1 MNTNRCFP
9 LILAAAL
16 LCGCQTMAAD
26 EEGPARIID
35 ADEASRA
42 ALQAALRDALG
53 RDVLLADTAL
63 TDSSRLIIEV
73 SPPRTMENPAPAGLE
88 LRDPLQ
94 FQLVKSGD
102 DCILVN
108 MQDDSRRVL
117 ADTRCMAE

>member
-1 MNTNRCFP
+1 MNTIFR
-9 LILAAAL
+9 LTVISAATA

-26 EEGPARIID
+26 EERPARIID

-42 ALQAALRDALG
+42 ALQAALKDSLG
-53 RDVLLADTAL
+53 GDVLLAETAL

-88 LRDPLQ
+88 LREPLR

-117 ADTRCMAE
+117 ANTRCEAE

>member
-1 MNTNRCFP
+1 MNANRCIAV
-9 LILAAAL
+9 ILAAAL

-26 EEGPARIID
+26 KERPARIID
-35 ADEASRA
+35 ADDASRA

-53 RDVLLADTAL
+53 RDVLLAESAL

-108 MQDDSRRVL
+108 LQDDSRRVL
-117 ADTRCMAE
+117 ADTRCEAE

>member
-1 MNTNRCFP
+1 MNAYRR
-9 LILAAAL
+9 LLVILAAAV
-16 LCGCQTMAAD
+16 LCGCQTLAAD
-26 EEGPARIID
+26 EERPARIVD

-42 ALQAALRDALG
+42 ALQAALKDALG

-94 FQLVKSGD
+94 FRLVKSGD

-117 ADTRCMAE
+117 ADTRCEVE